1 MRNKPDGKSMAKS
14 SFGETLKRER
24 ELRGLTLDEVAA
36 ATRISTRFLHALEN
50 EQWDKLP
57 GGIFNRGFVRAVAR
71 YLGVDEEELIA
82 EYALATNDRPQVAV
96 WADKT
101 PRAKK
106 HGWVLLLFVVVI
118 LVAAGTAG
126 WFAWHL
132 YEARLRAWW
141 SPPAPTNPVIPAP
154 PSAGS
159 EGPAPAPASTVTGA
173 PELLELKVEA
183 GRTTTITII
192 ADGQTLFDGRLRA
205 GEHRTFQAREQLQI
219 TAGDPSDVLLEL
231 NGQTLPPLG
240 PPGTPATVTLTRAD
254 LKPAGGQ
261 N

>member
-1 MRNKPDGKSMAKS
+1 MAKS

-101 PRAKK
+101 PRAKRR
-106 HGWVLLLFVVVI
+106 GWVMLSLVAVI
-118 LVAAGTAG
+118 LAAAGTAG
-126 WFAWHL
+126 WLAWRH
-132 YEARLRAWW
+132 YEAEIRAWW
-141 SPPAPTNPVIPAP
+141 SPPLPADTTVPAP
-154 PSAGS
+154 PAAGS
-159 EGPAPAPASTVTGA
+159 GGTEPAPPNTVAAA

-183 GRTTTITII
+183 GRTTTVTII

-219 TAGDPSDVLLEL
+219 TASDPSDVLLEL

-240 PPGTPATVTLTRAD
+240 PPGAPATATLTRAD
-254 LKPAGGQ
+254 LKPPGGQ